1 MSAARTVRAAAGG
14 FSLVE
19 VMVAVV
25 VICVGLLGI
34 AKLQSLAMSNT
45 SVARN
50 RSLAAMQAAS
60 FASAM
65 HSNREYWASFAGG
78 LTATVSGVA
87 GAYAVASSDG
97 ALQADTAADFP
108 LVLPP
113 NMGPCV
119 VTVIQ
124 VAAACTAEQLAA
136 FDLARWWELSLAP
149 MLPGPAQATISCPPP
164 PLGNPA
170 PPACTIVIQWTE
182 KTVSLNSQEAAN
194 ETGAAYGSSLFE
206 QPIYTLYVEP

>member
-1 MSAARTVRAAAGG
+1 MSAPRTVRAAAGG

-19 VMVAVV
+19 IMVAVV

-34 AKLQSLAMSNT
+34 AKLQSLSMSNT

-78 LTATVSGVA
+78 LTVTVSGAA
-87 GAYAVASSDG
+87 GGYVVVSSDG
-97 ALQADTAADFP
+97 ALQADTIADFP
-108 LVLPP
+108 LVTPLT
-113 NMGPCV
+113 GPCIAPV
-119 VTVIQ
+119 G
-124 VAAACTAEQLAA
+124 VAPACTAVQLAA

-149 MLPGPAQATISCPPP
+149 MLPGPAQAIVSCPPP

-170 PPACTIVIQWTE
+170 PPACTVVIQWTE
-182 KTVSLNSQEAAN
+182 KTVALNSQEAAT
-194 ETGAAYGSSLFE
+194 ETGVAYGSSLFE
-206 QPIYTLYVEP
+206 QPIYTLYVQP

>member
-1 MSAARTVRAAAGG
+1 MRAAAGG

-19 VMVAVV
+19 IMVAVV

-34 AKLQSLAMSNT
+34 AKLQSLSMSNT

-78 LTATVSGVA
+78 LTATVSGVQ
-87 GAYAVASSDG
+87 GAYVVVSSDG
-97 ALQADTAADFP
+97 ALQADTIADFGN
-108 LVLPP
+108 L
-113 NMGPCV
+113 NTCI
-119 VTVIQ
+119 VTVVG
-124 VAAACTAEQLAA
+124 VAPACTAVQLAA
-136 FDLARWWELSLAP
+136 FDLARWWANSLAP
-149 MLPGPAQATISCPPP
+149 MLPAPAQATVSCPPP

-182 KTVSLNSQEAAN
+182 KTVSLNSQEAAT
-194 ETGAAYGSSLFE
+194 ETGAAFGSSLFE

>member
-1 MSAARTVRAAAGG
+1 MSAPRTVRAAAGG

-87 GAYAVASSDG
+87 GAYVVASSDG
-97 ALQADTAADFP
+97 NLQADALADFP
-108 LVLPP
+108 LITPTT
-113 NMGPCV
+113 GPCI
-119 VTVIQ
+119 VTAAGVIP
-124 VAAACTAEQLAA
+124 ACTAVQLAA

>member
-1 MSAARTVRAAAGG
+1 MSAVRRMRAAAGG

-19 VMVAVV
+19 VMVAVI

-78 LTATVSGVA
+78 LTVTISGTP
-87 GAYAVASSDG
+87 GAYVVASTDG
-97 ALQADTAADFP
+97 ALQADTLAD
-108 LVLPP
+108 LGNP
-113 NMGPCV
+113 NACIV
-119 VTVIQ
+119 
-124 VAAACTAEQLAA
+124 VAAGVIPACTSVQLAA
-136 FDLARWWELSLAP
+136 FDLARWWVNSLAP
-149 MLPGPAQATISCPPP
+149 MLPGPASATVSCPPP

-170 PPACTIVIQWTE
+170 PPACTVQITWTE
-182 KTVSLNSQEAAN
+182 KTVAVNQQQAAQ
-194 ETGAAYGSSLFE
+194 ETGVAGGSSLFE
-206 QPIYTLYVEP
+206 QPVYTLYVEP

>member
-1 MSAARTVRAAAGG
+1 MNAAHRVHPGTSG

-25 VICVGLLGI
+25 IICVGLLGI
-34 AKLQSLAMSNT
+34 AKMQSLAMSNT

-65 HSNREYWASFAGG
+65 HSNRDYWASFAGG
-78 LTATVSGVA
+78 LTVTVSGVA
-87 GAYAVASSDG
+87 GAYVVASTDG
-97 ALQADTAADFP
+97 NLQADTIADFP
-108 LVLPP
+108 VISPTT
-113 NMGPCV
+113 GPCI
-119 VTVIQ
+119 VTAAG
-124 VAAACTAEQLAA
+124 VAPACTAVQLAA
-136 FDLARWWELSLAP
+136 FDLARWWELALAP
-149 MLPGPAQATISCPPP
+149 MLPAPASATIACPPP

-170 PPACTIVIQWTE
+170 PPACTIQITWTE
-182 KTVSLNSQEAAN
+182 KTVAMNKQEAAQ
-194 ETGAAYGSSLFE
+194 ETGVAGGSSGFE

>member
-1 MSAARTVRAAAGG
+1 MRTAASG

-78 LTATVSGVA
+78 LTATVSGPA
-87 GAYAVASSDG
+87 GAYVAASSDG
-97 ALQADTAADFP
+97 ALQADTTADFL
-108 LVLPP
+108 LVIPP
-113 NMGPCV
+113 AMGPCV
-119 VTVIQ
+119 VTAAQ

-149 MLPGPAQATISCPPP
+149 MLPAPAQATISCPPP

-170 PPACTIVIQWTE
+170 PPSCTIVIQWTE

>member
-1 MSAARTVRAAAGG
+1 MKAAQCVRADARG

-25 VICVGLLGI
+25 VICVGLLGV
-34 AKLQSLAMSNT
+34 AKMESLAMSNT

-65 HSNREYWASFAGG
+65 HSNRDYWASFAGG
-78 LTATVSGVA
+78 LTVTVSGTP
-87 GAYAVASSDG
+87 GAYVVASTDG
-97 ALQADTAADFP
+97 VLQADALADVATNP
-108 LVLPP
+108 I
-113 NMGPCV
+113 NACI
-119 VTVIQ
+119 VTVAG
-124 VAAACTAEQLAA
+124 VAPACTAVQLAG
-136 FDLARWWELSLAP
+136 FDLARWWVNSLAP
-149 MLPGPAQATISCPPP
+149 MLPGPASATISCPPP

-170 PPACTIVIQWTE
+170 PPACTIQITWTE
-182 KTVSLNSQEAAN
+182 KTVAMNKQEAAN
-194 ETGAAYGSSLFE
+194 EVGVVGGSSAFE